1 MNCGN
6 GLLQKGLPM
15 IREWDSAFRSFTP
28 EELMCKDSGGYKF
41 HPGFAALL
49 QQLRD
54 TYQKPIYVNS
64 CCRSAAYNAKLDLS
78 SKNSLHVYDKPNRG
92 ALGTLAVDVRVSDSI
107 DRHEFMKIAL
117 MLGFSCYF
125 IGGNPVNI
133 HLDQR
138 KLLGEK
144 EMFW

>member
-1 MNCGN
+1 MT
-6 GLLQKGLPM
+6 
-15 IREWDSAFRSFTP
+15 IREWDKAFKDFKP
-28 EELMCKDSGGYKF
+28 DELMCRESGGYKF
-41 HPGFAALL
+41 HPGFAELC
-49 QQLRD
+49 QQLREL
-54 TYQKPIYVNS
+54 YAKPIFVNS
-64 CCRSAAYNAKLDLS
+64 CCRSAAYNARLDKS
-78 SKNSLHVYDKPNRG
+78 STKSLHVYDKPNRG
-92 ALGTLAVDVRVSDSI
+92 ALGTCAMDVRISDAI

-133 HLDQR
+133 HIDQR